1 MDLTWLLQLLT
12 RLRRRGESIYWHAF
26 SVHDELLMFDHGRG
40 AGSASSGDDLTGP
53 DDDDEDLRLALLMS
67 MRMSMQQD
75 QAPLAPTDA
84 SPGDVAARWVTSSQY
99 LQCP

>member
-12 RLRRRGESIYWHAF
+12 RLRRGESIYWHAF

-40 AGSASSGDDLTGP
+40 AGSASSRDDLTGA
-53 DDDDEDLRLALLMS
+53 DDDDEDLKLALLMS
-67 MRMSMQQD
+67 TQQD

-84 SPGDVAARWVTSSQY
+84 SPGDVAAR
-99 LQCP
+99 